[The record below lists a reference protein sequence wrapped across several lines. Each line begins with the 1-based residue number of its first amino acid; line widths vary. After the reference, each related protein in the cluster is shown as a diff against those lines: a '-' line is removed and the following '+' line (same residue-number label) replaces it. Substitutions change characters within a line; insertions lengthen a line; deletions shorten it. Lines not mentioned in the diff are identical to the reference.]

1 MRIFLFHSNNKNVFA
16 HCKNVTITFYYSLAE
31 FMNSPI
37 ICRVALAIPLHK
49 QFDYLLPEYLL
60 TTDID
65 NLVGCRVR
73 VPFGGKRQMVGV
85 ICEVNPICDYS
96 IDKLKKITQLIDQSA
111 LLSDSLWSLMR
122 WAASYYQHPFGDV
135 FQQAIPTSLRQGKDP
150 EFKHI
155 ECWQLS
161 NAPFD
166 IDDFNNAKK
175 QQQALTLLAAKK
187 LTIDQLKAQKV
198 TRPTLKA
205 LQEKGLIETVD
216 QQPESNFNW
225 ASEFIENQEK
235 PHLSTEQA
243 IAITSV
249 NQLPDSFNCFL
260 LEGITGSGKT
270 EVYLNI
276 IKPFLQSGQQ
286 VLVIVPEI
294 GLTPQTIQRFQDR
307 FNVPVYL
314 KHSGLNSRQQL
325 DTWIH
330 AKQGSAAIIIG
341 TRSAIFSD
349 FKNLGLIIIDEEHD
363 ASFKQQDGFRYH
375 ARDFAIKR
383 AFQQQIPIV
392 LGSAT
397 PSLESLHNAL
407 QGKYHHLHLTQRA
420 GNAKPPSS
428 SLINLSGLTLKSGL
442 SPQLIELMG
451 KHLEKGNQVIL
462 FLNRRGYAPVL
473 MCHEC
478 GWLVK
483 CPRCDAFYTYHKS
496 ANYLHC
502 HHCTA
507 TLPVPHQCHDCGS
520 TQLIATG
527 VGTEQLEETL
537 GELFPTYPTI
547 RIDRDNTRKKES
559 FNEYLRDINKGKYK
573 ILLGTQMLAK
583 GHHFPDVTLV
593 ALIDVD
599 GALFSN
605 DYRASER
612 LAQLFTQVAGRAGR
626 AEKKGQVV
634 LQTHHPEHSLLQDL
648 VNNGYHEFSRNA
660 LNERVLAQLPPS
672 SFQALF
678 RAEAT
683 NATQAE
689 SFLTL
694 CKQILAQITANKN
707 ITDQLLILG
716 PIPASMERRAGK
728 YRFQLLLQ
736 SQQRSLISKTLQRA
750 MANIDQLPE
759 SRKVRWS
766 IDVDPIDFT

>member
-1 MRIFLFHSNNKNVFA
+1 MSQ
-16 HCKNVTITFYYSLAE
+16 
-31 FMNSPI
+31 PI
-37 ICRVALAIPLHK
+37 ICRVALALPLHR
-49 QFDYLLPEYLL
+49 QFDYLLPDYLL
-60 TTDID
+60 KTEPN

-85 ICEVNPICDYS
+85 ICEINPHCDYAL
-96 IDKLKKITQLIDQSA
+96 DKLKKISQLIDKA
-111 LLSDSLWSLMR
+111 PLLGNQLWSLLR
-122 WAASYYQHPFGDV
+122 WAAFYYQHPFGDV
-135 FQQAIPTSLRQGKDP
+135 FQQAIPTLLRQGK
-150 EFKHI
+150 EATFKGR
-155 ECWQLS
+155 EYWQLS
-161 NAPFD
+161 GADFNL
-166 IDDFNNAKK
+166 DDFNNAKK
-175 QQQALTLLAAKK
+175 QQLAISLLQASK
-187 LTIDQLKAQKV
+187 LTTDQLKTQAI
-198 TRPTLKA
+198 TRPILNTLK
-205 LQEKGLIETVD
+205 EKGLVETVE
-216 QQPESNFNW
+216 QQPECNLHWPEQF
-225 ASEFIENQEK
+225 SESSQK
-235 PHLSTEQA
+235 PTLTAEQA
-243 IAITSV
+243 IAVTSV
-249 NQLPDSFNCFL
+249 NQQVDRFSCFL

-276 IKPFLQSGQQ
+276 LKPVLLAGKQ

-294 GLTPQTIQRFQDR
+294 GLTPQTVQRFQAR

-314 KHSGLNSRQQL
+314 KHSGLNAREQL
-325 DTWIH
+325 DTWLH
-330 AKQGSAAIIIG
+330 GKQGSAAIIIG
-341 TRSAIFSD
+341 TRSAVFSD
-349 FKNLGLIIIDEEHD
+349 CKNLGLIIIDEEHD

-383 AFQQQIPIV
+383 AFQEKIPIV

-397 PSLESLHNAL
+397 PSLETLHNAL
-407 QGKYHHLHLTQRA
+407 QGKYQHLHLTQRA
-420 GNAKPPSS
+420 GNAKPPAS
-428 SLINLSGLTLKSGL
+428 SLINLAGLPLQSGL

-451 KHLEKGNQVIL
+451 KHLAKNNQVML

-478 GWLVK
+478 GWLLK

-502 HHCTA
+502 HHCA
-507 TLPVPHQCHDCGS
+507 STLPVPRQCPDCGS

-537 GELFPTYPTI
+537 KTLFPEHPTV

-559 FNEYLRDINKGKYK
+559 FNQYLSDINKGKYK

-599 GALFSN
+599 GALFCN
-605 DYRASER
+605 DFRASER

-648 VNNGYHEFSRNA
+648 INNGYLEFSRSA
-660 LNERVLAQLPPS
+660 LQERILAQLPPA
-672 SFQALF
+672 SFQALL
-678 RAEAT
+678 RAEAHD
-683 NATQAE
+683 ATQAE

-694 CKQILAQITANKN
+694 CRQILEQITVANKTN
-707 ITDQLLILG
+707 EHLLILG
-716 PIPASMERRAGK
+716 PIPAAMERRAGK

-736 SQQRSLISKTLQRA
+736 SKQRAVISQTLQQA
-750 MANIDQLPE
+750 LVSIESLPE
-759 SRKVRWS
+759 GRKARWS
-766 IDVDPIDFT
+766 IDVDPIDFV

>member
-1 MRIFLFHSNNKNVFA
+1 M
-16 HCKNVTITFYYSLAE
+16 TQ
-31 FMNSPI
+31 PI
-37 ICRVALAIPLHK
+37 ICRIALAIPLHK
-49 QFDYLLPEYLL
+49 QFDYLLPGYLL
-60 TTDID
+60 KTDIN

-73 VPFGGKRQMVGV
+73 VPFGGKRQMIGV
-85 ICEVNPICDYS
+85 ICEVNPHCDYAL
-96 IDKLKKITQLIDQSA
+96 DKLKNITQLIDQTP
-111 LLSDSLWSLMR
+111 LLDSNLWSLLR
-122 WAASYYQHPFGDV
+122 WAAFYYQHPFGDV
-135 FQQAIPTSLRQGKDP
+135 FQQAIPSLLRQGK
-150 EFKHI
+150 EANFKGCEH
-155 ECWQLS
+155 WQLS
-161 NAPFD
+161 GNDFNL
-166 IDDFNNAKK
+166 DDFKNAKK
-175 QQQALTLLAAKK
+175 QQQALSLLQASA
-187 LTIDQLKAQKV
+187 LATEQLKAQDV
-198 TRPTLKA
+198 SRPTLKT
-205 LQEKGLIETVD
+205 LQEKGLIEAVEL
-216 QQPESNFNW
+216 QPDCNLNWSDSFSEST
-225 ASEFIENQEK
+225 QK
-235 PHLSTEQA
+235 PTLTAEQA

-249 NQLPDSFNCFL
+249 TQQTDAFNCFL

-276 IKPFLQSGQQ
+276 LKPILQAGKQI
-286 VLVIVPEI
+286 LVIVPEI
-294 GLTPQTIQRFQDR
+294 GLTPQTVQRFQAR
-307 FNVPVYL
+307 FNVPTYL
-314 KHSGLNSRQQL
+314 KHSGLNSREQL
-325 DTWIH
+325 DTWLH
-330 AKQGSAAIIIG
+330 AKQGSGAIIIG
-341 TRSAIFSD
+341 TRSAVFSD

-363 ASFKQQDGFRYH
+363 GSFKQQDGFRYH

-383 AFQQQIPIV
+383 AFQQKIPIV

-397 PSLESLHNAL
+397 PSLETLHNAL
-407 QGKYHHLHLTQRA
+407 QGKYQHLHLTQRA
-420 GNAKPPSS
+420 GNAKPPAS
-428 SLINLSGLTLKSGL
+428 SLINLAGLPLKSGL

-451 KHLEKGNQVIL
+451 KHLAKNNQVIL

-502 HHCTA
+502 HHCTS

-520 TQLIATG
+520 TQLISTG

-537 GELFPTYPTI
+537 NTLFPDHPTV

-559 FNEYLRDINKGKYK
+559 FNQYLNDINKGKYK

-599 GALFSN
+599 GALFCN

-626 AEKKGQVV
+626 EEKKGQVV

-648 VNNGYHEFSRNA
+648 INNGYLEFSRNA
-660 LNERVLAQLPPS
+660 LQERVLAQLPPS
-672 SFQALF
+672 SFQALL
-678 RAEAT
+678 RCESD

-689 SFLTL
+689 NFLGL
-694 CKQILAQITANKN
+694 CKQILAQITAANK
-707 ITDQLLILG
+707 ISERLLILG

-736 SQQRSLISKTLQRA
+736 SEQRALITQTLQQA
-750 MANIDQLPE
+750 LSDFDNLPE
-759 SRKVRWS
+759 GRKVRWS
-766 IDVDPIDFT
+766 IDVDPIDFV